1 MSLKHWLDR
10 KIYLYIKNIK
20 DVKEDFQDSEKC
32 FTLTNMFW
40 MSRMEMRRKRKELSK
55 YFSKHE
61 GNFMIN
67 RIKKNRNKNFKPQMH
82 LTHSLLK
89 L

>member
-1 MSLKHWLDR
+1 MNK
-10 KIYLYIKNIK
+10 
-20 DVKEDFQDSEKC
+20 
-32 FTLTNMFW
+32 MG
-40 MSRMEMRRKRKELSK
+40 MRRKRKELSK